1 MIRSSIILFLF
12 CFFLYLPFSRTPDY
26 LDSETAPGII
36 TKEVSG
42 SKTKIV
48 AVYSEYGKAYKLEL
62 DSADYA
68 SKIGQKLVIIYELS
82 APEKAAVKRI
92 WGYWL
97 LPIELAWS
105 LGVFAVLLGIA
116 YATTHRPHPS
126 AIAEQLKSDD
136 APKKKYE

>member
-1 MIRSSIILFLF
+1 MIKSAVILFLS
-12 CFFLYLPFSRTPDY
+12 CFLLYLPFSRVPDY
-26 LDSETAPGII
+26 FDSETAPGII

-48 AVYSEYGKAYKLEL
+48 AVYSEYGKTYKLEL

-68 SKIGQKLVIIYELS
+68 SKIGQKLEIIYELS
-82 APEKAAVKRI
+82 APEKAAVKKI

-97 LPIELAWS
+97 IPIELAWS
-105 LGVFAVLLGIA
+105 FGVFAVLLGIA

-136 APKKKYE
+136 APKKKYQ

>member
-12 CFFLYLPFSRTPDY
+12 CFFLYLPFSREPDY
-26 LDSETAPGII
+26 FDSETAPATII
-36 TKEVSG
+36 KEG
-42 SKTKIV
+42 AGTDAKIV
-48 AVYSEYGKAYKLEL
+48 AVYSEYGKDYKLEL

-82 APEKAAVKRI
+82 APEKAAVKKI

-97 LPIELAWS
+97 IPIELAWS
-105 LGVFAVLLGIA
+105 FGVFAVLLGIA

-126 AIAEQLKSDD
+126 AIEEQLKGND

>member
-1 MIRSSIILFLF
+1 MLRSSIILFLF

-26 LDSETAPGII
+26 FDSETAPGII

-68 SKIGQKLVIIYELS
+68 SKIGQKLIIIYELS
-82 APEKAAVKRI
+82 VPEKAVVNKW

-97 LPIELAWS
+97 IPTELAWS
-105 LGVFAVLLGIA
+105 FGGFSALLAIA
-116 YATTHRPHPS
+116 YATTHKPHPS

>member
-1 MIRSSIILFLF
+1 MIKSAVILFLS
-12 CFFLYLPFSRTPDY
+12 CFLLYLPFSRVPDY
-26 LDSETAPGII
+26 FDSETAPGII
-36 TKEVSG
+36 VKEGAGPKAKVM
-42 SKTKIV
+42 

-68 SKIGQKLVIIYELS
+68 SKIGQKLVVIYELS

-97 LPIELAWS
+97 IPMELAWS
-105 LGVFAVLLGIA
+105 FGIFIALLGVA

-126 AIAEQLKSDD
+126 AIAEQLKGDEG
-136 APKKKYE
+136 PKTKYE

>member
-1 MIRSSIILFLF
+1 M
-12 CFFLYLPFSRTPDY
+12 T
-26 LDSETAPGII
+26 
-36 TKEVSG
+36 G

-92 WGYWL
+92 
-97 LPIELAWS
+97 
-105 LGVFAVLLGIA
+105 
-116 YATTHRPHPS
+116 
-126 AIAEQLKSDD
+126 
-136 APKKKYE
+136 